1 MRVRVDGNHGA
12 AFMRR
17 ANKRVA
23 QIKTRGI
30 TIYFKRHAR
39 LGRGCNDQLHVG
51 LKTWSTVQNST
62 SRVANHMHKWIGDG
76 GKQAR
81 GCGLGC
87 LLQRGVRTGHHPI
100 KFGKNIVGIIQMTV
114 GKNVH
119 LAANKNMNAFY
130 FCGGG
135 ANVGRVLT

>member
-1 MRVRVDGNHGA
+1 
-12 AFMRR
+12 MRR

-23 QIKTRGI
+23 QIKARGI
-30 TIYFKRHAR
+30 AIDFKRHAR
-39 LGRGCNDQLHVG
+39 LGRGGNDKLHVG
-51 LKTWSTVQNST
+51 FKARSTVQNST
-62 SRVANHMHKWIGDG
+62 SGVANHMHKWIGDG

-81 GCGLGC
+81 GGGLGC
-87 LLQRGVRTGHHPI
+87 LLQRGVRAGHHPI

-135 ANVGRVLT
+135 ANVGRVLTQTLNGKPVGLRA